1 MLHRTEGIIL
11 NTTPLGEAD
20 LIVTCLTKDFGIIR
34 LFAKSPRKV
43 GSRFGSSLEPLTH
56 SRIGFFGK
64 EQSKLPRLTQSDI
77 IHSFQTLRE
86 DIHIFLQVS
95 ELMEL
100 TIRTHPELSEGK
112 RLFALL
118 LTSLKEIEKY
128 GTSGI
133 FPLYYKIQVLRLG
146 GFAPRLQNCSRCGSV
161 SERFLLP
168 EGGIVCKTCEPDEKD
183 SILIEPGIMKIY
195 NYLLRSRP
203 VMVRRLK
210 VSEQHLTKLADI
222 IDSHINYTVV
232 DRLNTREFS
241 PPAVTGKEGK

>member
-11 NTTPLGEAD
+11 NTTPFGEAD

-64 EQSKLPRLTQSDI
+64 EQSRLPRLTQSDI
-77 IHSFQTLRE
+77 IHSFQPLRE
-86 DIHIFLQVS
+86 DIRLFLQIS
-95 ELMEL
+95 ELIEL

-118 LTSLKEIEKY
+118 LTVLKEIERD
-128 GTSGI
+128 GTPGI
-133 FPLYYKIQVLRLG
+133 LPLYYKIHTLRLG
-146 GFAPRLQNCSRCGSV
+146 GFAPRLQNCTRCGSA
-161 SERFLLP
+161 SQRFLLS
-168 EGGIVCKTCEPDEKD
+168 EGGIVCSNCEPVGKE

-203 VMVRRLK
+203 AMVRRLK
-210 VSEQHLTKLADI
+210 VSEQHLSKLADI
-222 IDSHINYTVV
+222 INSHINYTVV

-241 PPAVTGKEGK
+241 PPAGVGKENK